1 MLILQ
6 SRIVG
11 AFNSFDAQY
20 NFLRFTDAKI
30 IAPADQSIVRL
41 QQDQTVFEA
50 LALLRGHG
58 LRPFFHGLRPFFKW
72 IK

>member
-20 NFLRFTDAKI
+20 NFLRFTGVECAACYKTDPRQKSLTRNRCSVSGMCAR
-30 IAPADQSIVRL
+30 RL
-41 QQDQTVFEA
+41 RCLVFPT
-50 LALLRGHG
+50 R
-58 LRPFFHGLRPFFKW
+58 
-72 IK
+72 

>member
-20 NFLRFTDAKI
+20 NFLRFTGVECA
-30 IAPADQSIVRL
+30 
-41 QQDQTVFEA
+41 
-50 LALLRGHG
+50 ALLKHHPSPKSLTRNRCSVSGMCARR
-58 LRPFFHGLRPFFKW
+58 LRCLVFLTR
-72 IK
+72 

>member
-20 NFLRFTDAKI
+20 NFLRFTGVECA
-30 IAPADQSIVRL
+30 
-41 QQDQTVFEA
+41 
-50 LALLRGHG
+50 ALLKHHPSPKSLTRNRCSVQGCVQED
-58 LRPFFHGLRPFFKW
+58 
-72 IK
+72 